1 MLANRRA
8 LLGAALSM
16 AAPYALKFAKGAIG
30 AALSRRRAGLLDA
43 AKNAAISLG
52 KSALSGAI
60 NSAAGTA
67 TSMLAR
73 RAKHH
78 KRQLRHHKRQLRHHK
93 RRAGFLD
100 AAKNAAIS
108 LGKSALSGAINSA
121 AGTATSMLAR
131 RA

>member
-1 MLANRRA
+1 M
-8 LLGAALSM
+8 
-16 AAPYALKFAKGAIG
+16 
-30 AALSRRRAGLLDA
+30 
-43 AKNAAISLG
+43 AKNAAVSLG

-67 TSMLAR
+67 TSMLAN
-73 RAKHH
+73 
-78 KRQLRHHKRQLRHHK
+78 

-121 AGTATSMLAR
+121 AGTATSMLANRRRNSLMGMGIKFAKGALGAALSRR
-131 RA
+131 RAGFLDAAKNA

>member
-1 MLANRRA
+1 MGIYKNILRMKTLVILA
-8 LLGAALSM
+8 LLATATFAAH
-16 AAPYALKFAKGAIG
+16 K
-30 AALSRRRAGLLDA
+30 RRDGFLDA

-73 RAKHH
+73 
-78 KRQLRHHKRQLRHHK
+78 

-121 AGTATSMLAR
+121 AGTATSMLANR
-131 RA
+131 RAL